1 MTQNKPRSALKARSH
16 SLLEYV
22 EKELELAA
30 KTLRVVI
37 ESENSLLPVERK
49 KLQDYAGS
57 CMAIRDQLAAL
68 IAGTTDAKVSGTEMG
83 NGDSVA

>member
-68 IAGTTDAKVSGTEMG
+68 IAGTVNDTVSGTQL
-83 NGDSVA
+83 GDDDSAA